1 MWTMCIIHAW
11 YMWVLSEFF
20 TKCVGFGDRALDY
33 PQIVAFVVSNALA
46 DTNAISIFLKWF
58 I

>member
-1 MWTMCIIHAW
+1 
-11 YMWVLSEFF
+11 MWVLSEFF

-46 DTNAISIFLKWF
+46 DTNAISIFLK
-58 I
+58 